1 MLGLTLNKLKVAVQ
15 TNDGVY
21 GVELPF
27 KKGLNIIRAENT
39 SGKSTCINA
48 IAYALGLEDLLGPSR
63 KKPFPNAVS
72 SDLKSLKSD
81 DAKVLFVKHSHV
93 TLEISNQFDEKA
105 ILTRDI
111 KGHEDKITVTQ
122 NGNDVDYFL
131 GSAGTVGSAKSEHGF
146 HYWLE
151 RFIGW
156 KLPTLTTYD
165 GNLRKLYL
173 QCVFPLFFIEQKR
186 GWSEIQANTPTHYGI
201 KNIKKSA
208 LEYVLGLED
217 YDKQNR
223 MSELTVELKNYE
235 GEWDKNQAAV
245 ASLGEFT
252 NTHVRVCFA
261 LQDADINESPFE
273 FYVENINTETELKAY
288 ITGLKINLKDIHD
301 QIISWPYSKELE
313 HKLISLREV
322 ERKLLSIKQAQE
334 AEIISLTKVEG
345 KLQQIKRDLD
355 KYKQLKRLSDVG
367 SEKHQEFCTERCP
380 ICDSNLHESL
390 IEQTHE
396 ISPLSVEQNIDY
408 LNNQSKFY
416 DGIKNKHLTNID
428 AYKKSISEF
437 ESRLFV
443 VSQEVET
450 LTKDEEDF
458 INRLTNSSEIR
469 RKLDLENRIKQ
480 LEKINTQ
487 LERYNKRAVEI
498 HNDWH
503 ISKGAL
509 DIVKKEVERSV
520 SSKIIEGLEIALKS
534 NLNRFGFDKRSLN
547 YVKISSQT
555 LRPELDGYDI
565 VADSSAS
572 DYIRI
577 IWSYTL
583 ALLELGVGFDA
594 VKHGGF
600 VVFDEPRQHEANKES
615 FKNLLE
621 KSSSMVD
628 IGGQIIIATSIGK
641 DDLLSFKLNN
651 KVNVRVFE
659 DGDYILQK
667 IN

>member
-1 MLGLTLNKLKVAVQ
+1 MLGLTLNKLKITVQ

-21 GVELPF
+21 GIELPF
-27 KKGLNIIRAENT
+27 EKGLNIIRAENT

-81 DAKVLFVKHSHV
+81 DAKILFVKHSHV

-105 ILTRDI
+105 KLTRDI

-131 GSAGTVGSAKSEHGF
+131 GSAGTIGSAKSEHGF

-151 RFIGW
+151 KFIGW

-252 NTHVRVCFA
+252 NTHVRVCFS
-261 LQDADINESPFE
+261 LQDTEINESPFE
-273 FYVENINTETELKAY
+273 FYVESINTEAELKAY

-301 QIISWPYSKELE
+301 QVISWPYSKELE

-322 ERKLLSIKQAQE
+322 ERKLLNIKQAQE
-334 AEIISLTKVEG
+334 AEIISLTKVDV

-367 SEKHQEFCTERCP
+367 SKKHQEFCTERCP

-408 LNNQSKFY
+408 LNNQHKFY
-416 DGIKNKHLTNID
+416 DGIRNKHLTNID
-428 AYKKSISEF
+428 TYKKSISEF
-437 ESRLFV
+437 ESRLFI
-443 VSQEVET
+443 VSQEVEA
-450 LTKDEEDF
+450 LTNDEEDF
-458 INRLTNSSEIR
+458 INRLTNSPEIR
-469 RKLDLENRIKQ
+469 RKLDLENRITQ

-487 LERYNKRAVEI
+487 LERYNKRAIEI
-498 HNDWH
+498 HKDWH

-520 SSKIIEGLEIALKS
+520 SSKIIEGLESALKS

-583 ALLELGVGFDA
+583 ALLELGVEFDA

-628 IGGQIIIATSIGK
+628 IGGQIIIATSISK
-641 DDLLSFKLNN
+641 DDLLSFKLSN

-659 DGDYILQK
+659 DSDYILQK